1 MISPMAPH
9 FSSELWSR
17 FISAPLAKNK
27 DPTDINWSKS
37 VLQQSW
43 PEVDAAHE
51 LSVNVKVNC
60 IDAVSYKFPRTQL
73 DQLEHEEVLKRAMN
87 DKTVMEMISNINLQ
101 STRFELYPGCH
112 GVLHIFLDQPI
123 KVKKDKKNKKKAVQW
138 IEWSKEENKA
148 LMQTKHG
155 LDHLK
160 HYFIPFIF
168 MWVQQFYYNF
178 RYLIILCL

>member
-1 MISPMAPH
+1 MAPH

-87 DKTVMEMISNINLQ
+87 DKTVLEMISNINLQ

-123 KVKKDKKNKKKAVQW
+123 KVKKDKKNKKKAVQ
-138 IEWSKEENKA
+138 
-148 LMQTKHG
+148 
-155 LDHLK
+155 
-160 HYFIPFIF
+160 
-168 MWVQQFYYNF
+168 
-178 RYLIILCL
+178 